1 MNVILLCSCYIYFG
15 FPFPLR
21 RKADISGGSHR
32 IYDVDMGNIT
42 FVFFFILRLCFQRN
56 HGALF
61 SSVCRSPAERGPPGS
76 GLRAPQSS
84 VGKAPAVA
92 TDAAGVQQW
101 RLWRRRRRR
110 RTHRQRQL
118 PHLRMSAGRKQKDEN
133 KKTFSSST
141 MRFLLYRSWK
151 KWDRTLVSFLA
162 QVLTKVVRRRLPT
175 ETSKDR
181 LQSVRWIFMMRNK
194 NKHDEVLIY
203 RQ

>member
-1 MNVILLCSCYIYFG
+1 MNFLLYIFWFSISFTEKGWHFG
-15 FPFPLR
+15 GALTEFTTLIWVTLR
-21 RKADISGGSHR
+21 LC
-32 IYDVDMGNIT
+32 
-42 FVFFFILRLCFQRN
+42 FFFFILRLCFQRN

-92 TDAAGVQQW
+92 TDAAGVQQ
-101 RLWRRRRRR
+101 RKLWRRRRRR

-118 PHLRMSAGRKQKDEN
+118 PHLRMPAGRKQKDKN

-175 ETSKDR
+175 ETSKVR
-181 LQSVRWIFMMRNK
+181 LQSVRWIFMMRNE
-194 NKHDEVLIY
+194 NKPDEVLIY